1 MRTLAAISI
10 ASALRCCDGKALRP
24 NSGYGVTIPARAV
37 CDPKGGTCPE
47 HMNRLFCALRQH
59 TSDVHPE
66 VKVAEMPPTGKV
78 QTGMGPVFK
87 QNVRYLLFDSDD
99 TSGLVGMKCSVQ
111 SAMACKVG
119 AKAKSGKCGHST
131 CIPDVRS
138 PVLGYIRLQLG
149 GSVAAFAAG
158 AAGQPPS
165 RTAVIGV
172 GAGSLPS
179 WILAALPDVSM
190 DAVDINGPVM
200 TAATECF
207 GLPKDDDR
215 LRTHVEDG
223 MQFLKSQEQEY
234 DLVMLDVVPLPK
246 HFRKDLTTI
255 SSRLSAHYGVLAVNG
270 WKTDEEFVALQQDVM
285 KTFKRVW
292 LATDSNKGNQILL
305 ARLGSPK
312 DLPKADELKKFGVPA
327 DAVAWST
334 EQPWE
339 QLK

>member
-1 MRTLAAISI
+1 MRNLAAVAI
-10 ASALRCCDGKALRP
+10 ASVLRCCGGKALRP
-24 NSGYGVTIPARAV
+24 NSGYSITIPARAV
-37 CDPKGGTCPE
+37 CDPMGGTCP
-47 HMNRLFCALRQH
+47 HDMNRLFCALRQH
-59 TSDVHPE
+59 TDDIHPE
-66 VKVAEMPPTGKV
+66 VKVAEVPPSGKV
-78 QTGMGPVFK
+78 HIGMGPIFK
-87 QNVRYLLFDSDD
+87 KNVRYLLFDSDD

-119 AKAKSGKCGHST
+119 ATTSKSGKCGNST

-138 PVLGYIRLQLG
+138 PVLGYIRMQLG

-158 AAGQPPS
+158 TSGQRPS

-179 WILAALPDVSM
+179 WILASLPDASV
-190 DAVDINGPVM
+190 DAVDINEPVM

-207 GLPKDDDR
+207 GLPKHDDR

-223 MQFLKSQEQEY
+223 MLFLKSQTREY
-234 DLVMLDVVPLPK
+234 DLVMLDVMPLPK
-246 HFRKDLTTI
+246 HFRKELTTI
-255 SSRLSAHYGVLAVNG
+255 SSRLSAHHGVLAVHG
-270 WKTDEEFVALQQDVM
+270 WKTDKEFVALQQDVM
-285 KTFKRVW
+285 KKFRRVW
-292 LATDSNKGNQILL
+292 LATDGGNQILL

-312 DLPKADELKKFGVPA
+312 DLPKADELKKFSVPP
-327 DAVAWST
+327 DAVAWGT

>member
-1 MRTLAAISI
+1 MRAIVAAVM
-10 ASALRCCDGKALRP
+10 ANALCRCAGTVLRP
-24 NSGYGVTIPARAV
+24 TQTQSLIPGRTV
-37 CDPKGGTCPE
+37 CDPKGGTCPIE
-47 HMNRLFCALRQH
+47 LKRLFCAGRQH
-59 TSDVHPE
+59 ASDIHPE
-66 VKVAEMPPTGKV
+66 VKVVEMGPDDQV
-78 QTGMGPVFK
+78 HTGMGPRFK
-87 QNVRYLLFDSDD
+87 SNVRYLLFDADD
-99 TSGLVGMKCSVQ
+99 TSGFVGVKCSVQ
-111 SAMACKVG
+111 SAMACKPG
-119 AKAKSGKCGHST
+119 AKPAVGGKCGDST
-131 CIPDVRS
+131 CVPDVRS
-138 PVLGYIRLQLG
+138 PVLEYVRLQLG
-149 GSVAAFAAG
+149 GAVAAFAGVARE
-158 AAGQPPS
+158 PPS
-165 RTAVIGV
+165 SVAVVGI
-172 GAGSLPS
+172 GAGSLAS
-179 WILAALPDVSM
+179 WMLAAIPGATV
-190 DAVDINGPVM
+190 DAVDINGQVVS
-200 TAATECF
+200 AATECF